1 MTEATR
7 DDAVEVSDPN
17 DPQDVLDDHYA
28 ETLKCIRDRR
38 IAYESHTAAAT
49 EAWRADDPGASG
61 RERAYADVA
70 QTEWTRALAAAT
82 VIESIADTLGIP
94 LAYDRRQW
102 GEW

>member
-1 MTEATR
+1 MTEAISA
-7 DDAVEVSDPN
+7 DAVEVSDPN

-28 ETLKCIRDRR
+28 VTLKWIRDQRL
-38 IAYESHTAAAT
+38 AYESHTDAADD
-49 EAWRADDPGASG
+49 AWRDNDPGTSG

-70 QTEWTRALAAAT
+70 QTEWTRALGAAT
-82 VIESIADTLGIP
+82 AIESIADTLGLP